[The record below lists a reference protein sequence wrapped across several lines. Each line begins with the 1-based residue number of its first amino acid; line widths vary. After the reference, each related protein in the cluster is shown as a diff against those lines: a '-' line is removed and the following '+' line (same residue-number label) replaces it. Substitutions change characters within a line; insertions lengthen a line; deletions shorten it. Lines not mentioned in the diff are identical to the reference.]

1 MELEIKIKFLS
12 KLIKWYWLN
21 LQSILENKTS
31 LLLDSIRSKL
41 QPYTYY
47 SYYYIILIKIE
58 INKIIKLLNQ
68 LLFFNR
74 PYCFF
79 YIFYIVFLNSHFW
92 IFLFEYVLYTKK
104 FVQFVIRIENS
115 LSTLNN
121 WLNKQQ
127 NNKKKQWRRNLYKIQ
142 RAKTTREMQLII
154 LPFSKRLW

>member
-1 MELEIKIKFLS
+1 MK
-12 KLIKWYWLN
+12 
-21 LQSILENKTS
+21 LQSILDNKTS

-127 NNKKKQWRRNLYKIQ
+127 NNKKKTMKKKFVQNS
-142 RAKTTREMQLII
+142 TREDYERNAINNITI
-154 LPFSKRLW
+154 L